1 MRIKDMKSASKFGAH
16 EVVRAP
22 FIRALG
28 IRGMAVV
35 GVLLA
40 GALALAAKGPGKSAN
55 GTGSDAKV
63 QAAALTTASAEEA
76 FGRFKALAGDW
87 EAKGTDGKV
96 PRVSYKVVS
105 NGTAVLEQFSEDGNP
120 AMNMVT
126 VYYLDHGQLVLT
138 HYCMANNQPHMR
150 AARFDAA
157 SGELDFEFV
166 SAGNLASPNTGH
178 MHTAS
183 YHFADG
189 DHFSTRWNY
198 VEGGKPKFSENVEFT
213 RVR

>member
-1 MRIKDMKSASKFGAH
+1 MGG
-16 EVVRAP
+16 
-22 FIRALG
+22 L
-28 IRGMAVV
+28 
-35 GVLLA
+35 LLA
-40 GALALAAKGPGKSAN
+40 VAVGLAAKGPGKL
-55 GTGSDAKV
+55 TGAG
-63 QAAALTTASAEEA
+63 AADPKAAQTALTSASADEA
-76 FGRFKALAGDW
+76 FARFKGLTGEW
-87 EAKGTDGKV
+87 ESKGTDGKIA
-96 PRVSYKVVS
+96 RASYQVVS

-157 SGELDFEFV
+157 TGDLDFEFV
-166 SAGNLASPNTGH
+166 GAGNLASPNTGH

-189 DHFSTRWNY
+189 DHFSTKWNY